1 MADEGKITIEETDG
15 SPSVEINPALLFE
28 VVHREDFSYRDLNGY
43 IRARDVSDYGKIRQL
58 TIEVPLSSISRANW
72 TQLNTWMTGGTEVR
86 VRDFASN
93 STYYDATPKYFF
105 GRIRTLDAG
114 GYSEAK
120 MTEPPYSIIIDVDR
134 FSAS

>member
-28 VVHREDFSYRDLNGY
+28 VIHREDFSYRDLNGY
-43 IRARDVSDYGKIRQL
+43 VRARDVSDYGKIRQL
-58 TIEVPLSSISRANW
+58 TIDVPLSSISRANW

-93 STYYDATPKYFF
+93 ST
-105 GRIRTLDAG
+105 
-114 GYSEAK
+114 
-120 MTEPPYSIIIDVDR
+120 
-134 FSAS
+134 